1 MWNSAAEQNGS
12 DQGHVAFKPSY
23 LIRCACELTKP
34 LISRFLG
41 TKFFSAFSTSLRRRQ
56 QSVKHYVIRRQSPEG
71 FWANE
76 TLNFETNLT
85 NLSACEAEGR
95 RQKAEGRRQK
105 AEREERENQRQSVL
119 DARVRERGAE
129 KEKGGA
135 ERTAHLSSRQ
145 TTWLFAGPA
154 NELNWRRHR
163 KTPAIDHCKI
173 YIQKIFDFQV
183 LSPNHSAKLP

>member
-12 DQGHVAFKPSY
+12 DQGHAAFKPSY

-85 NLSACEAEGR
+85 NLSAFEAEGR

-105 AEREERENQRQSVL
+105 AEGRRQKAEGRRQKSEREGRENRRQSVL
-119 DARVRERGAE
+119 DARVRERCAE
-129 KEKGGA
+129 KEKGG
-135 ERTAHLSSRQ
+135 
-145 TTWLFAGPA
+145 GGG
-154 NELNWRRHR
+154 R
-163 KTPAIDHCKI
+163 KVCT
-173 YIQKIFDFQV
+173 
-183 LSPNHSAKLP
+183 S

>member
-12 DQGHVAFKPSY
+12 DQGHAAFKPSY

-76 TLNFETNLT
+76 TFNFETNLT

-95 RQKAEGRRQK
+95 RQKSEREGRENRRQ
-105 AEREERENQRQSVL
+105 RVL
-119 DARVRERGAE
+119 DARVRERCAE
-129 KEKGGA
+129 KEKGG
-135 ERTAHLSSRQ
+135 
-145 TTWLFAGPA
+145 GG
-154 NELNWRRHR
+154 
-163 KTPAIDHCKI
+163 
-173 YIQKIFDFQV
+173 QKGLHILVVGRPLGSLQV
-183 LSPNHSAKLP
+183 QPMS

>member
-12 DQGHVAFKPSY
+12 DQGHAAFKPSY

-56 QSVKHYVIRRQSPEG
+56 QSVKHYVIRRQPPEG

-85 NLSACEAEGR
+85 NLSAFEAEGR
-95 RQKAEGRRQK
+95 RQKAEVRKGGTGESTSECFGCTS
-105 AEREERENQRQSVL
+105 ERERC
-119 DARVRERGAE
+119 AE
-129 KEKGGA
+129 KEKGG
-135 ERTAHLSSRQ
+135 R
-145 TTWLFAGPA
+145 GG
-154 NELNWRRHR
+154 R
-163 KTPAIDHCKI
+163 KACT
-173 YIQKIFDFQV
+173 
-183 LSPNHSAKLP
+183 S

>member
-12 DQGHVAFKPSY
+12 DQGHAAFKPSY

-76 TLNFETNLT
+76 TLNFEANLT
-85 NLSACEAEGR
+85 IYPLA

-105 AEREERENQRQSVL
+105 AEVRKGGTGESTSECFGCMSERE
-119 DARVRERGAE
+119 VRRKREGGGGQ
-129 KEKGGA
+129 KGL
-135 ERTAHLSSRQ
+135 H
-145 TTWLFAGPA
+145 
-154 NELNWRRHR
+154 
-163 KTPAIDHCKI
+163 I
-173 YIQKIFDFQV
+173 
-183 LSPNHSAKLP
+183 

>member
-12 DQGHVAFKPSY
+12 DQGHAAFKLSY

-95 RQKAEGRRQK
+95 RQKS
-105 AEREERENQRQSVL
+105 EREGRQSVL
-119 DARVRERGAE
+119 DARVREGCAE
-129 KEKGGA
+129 KEKRGG
-135 ERTAHLSSRQ
+135 
-145 TTWLFAGPA
+145 GG
-154 NELNWRRHR
+154 
-163 KTPAIDHCKI
+163 
-173 YIQKIFDFQV
+173 QKGLHILVVGRPLGSLQV
-183 LSPNHSAKLP
+183 QPMS

>member
-12 DQGHVAFKPSY
+12 DQGHAAFKPSY

-34 LISRFLG
+34 FISRFLG

-56 QSVKHYVIRRQSPEG
+56 QSVKHYVIRRQCPEG

-95 RQKAEGRRQK
+95 RQKAEVRKGGTGESTSECFGCTS
-105 AEREERENQRQSVL
+105 EREVRRKREGGGGQKGLHILVVGRPNGSLQVQPMSWTGVDTEKL
-119 DARVRERGAE
+119 QLSIIVRFTSR
-129 KEKGGA
+129 
-135 ERTAHLSSRQ
+135 RFSTSS
-145 TTWLFAGPA
+145 P
-154 NELNWRRHR
+154 
-163 KTPAIDHCKI
+163 KP
-173 YIQKIFDFQV
+173 
-183 LSPNHSAKLP
+183 

>member
-12 DQGHVAFKPSY
+12 DQGHAAFKPSY

-34 LISRFLG
+34 FISRFLG

-56 QSVKHYVIRRQSPEG
+56 QSVKHYVIRRQCPEG

-95 RQKAEGRRQK
+95 RQKAEGRGPKGRDG
-105 AEREERENQRQSVL
+105 RIDV
-119 DARVRERGAE
+119 RVFWMHEWERGAQ
-129 KEKGGA
+129 KKRRGRGA
-135 ERTAHLSSRQ
+135 ERPAHLSSRQ
-145 TTWLFAGPA
+145 TKWLFAGPA

-163 KTPAIDHCKI
+163 KTPAIDHCQI
-173 YIQKIFDFQV
+173 YIQKIFDFK
-183 LSPNHSAKLP
+183 S